1 MTRIHEQMYLEFNQ
15 QNKNSTQTQN
25 IMWQL
30 LWLNMTLRQ
39 HGLSDLHLDFCV
51 FFLINIL
58 EENLDLKV
66 QHKNIMNEKW

>member
-1 MTRIHEQMYLEFNQ
+1 
-15 QNKNSTQTQN
+15 
-25 IMWQL
+25 
-30 LWLNMTLRQ
+30 MTLRQ

-66 QHKNIMNEKW
+66 QHKNIMTEK